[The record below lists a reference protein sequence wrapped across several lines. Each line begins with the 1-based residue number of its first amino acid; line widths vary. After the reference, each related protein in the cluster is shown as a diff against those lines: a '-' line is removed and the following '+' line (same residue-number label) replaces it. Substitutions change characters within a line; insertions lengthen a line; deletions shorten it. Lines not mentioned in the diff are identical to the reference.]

1 MSSFKAAGSGLQYSL
16 LAAIILCGGIFKTM
30 EYDRLGKTNLLI
42 SRVAFGAL
50 KLTETGNSVDEEENA
65 GLIVRKAYENGIN
78 FFDTSRKNPDSEKL
92 LGDALYDI
100 RRNVFLSTATASK
113 TPSDIKEDLETSLM
127 TLHCD
132 QVDLYQFETENFLPL
147 PDGGDKIY
155 NTLVKLR
162 DDGKIAHFGII
173 TTNFDLAKKAVESDL
188 YETLQF
194 PFSMLSSDD
203 TIELVKL
210 CEEHDVGFIAMQP
223 LCGGVVEN
231 IPLAF
236 GFLHQYENVIP
247 IWGVRTQE
255 EMDQILYFN
264 EHPPVIDDKFAED
277 VEKIRCFFN

>member
-1 MSSFKAAGSGLQYSL
+1 
-16 LAAIILCGGIFKTM
+16 M
-30 EYDRLGKTNLLI
+30 EYVRLGKTNLLI

-50 KLTETGNSVDEEENA
+50 KLTDAGDDETA
-65 GLIVRKAYENGIN
+65 AQIVRKAYESGIN
-78 FFDTSRKNPDSEKL
+78 FFDTSRKNPESEKL

-100 RRNVFLSTATASK
+100 RRNLFISTTTASK
-113 TPSDIKEDLETSLM
+113 TACEILEDLETSLM

-132 QVDLYQFETENFLPL
+132 RVDLYQLEIENFLPL
-147 PDGGDKIY
+147 PKGADKIY
-155 NTLVKLR
+155 DTLVELKET
-162 DDGKIAHFGII
+162 GKIAHFGIV
-173 TTNFDLAKKAVESDL
+173 TTNFDVAKKAVESDL

-194 PFSMLSSDD
+194 PFSMLSSTE
-203 TIELVKL
+203 TIDLVKL

-236 GFLHQYENVIP
+236 GFLHQFENVIP
-247 IWGVRTQE
+247 IWGVKTQE